1 MPKIIVA
8 LDGYSSCG
16 KSTTAKLVAKQL
28 NYPYIDTGAMY
39 RAVTL
44 FFLQNHISQTNPKEI
59 ENALSQINITF
70 RRHPEIGRND
80 TYLNG
85 LNVEDEIRKMYV
97 SEKVS
102 DISAIAEVRH
112 ALVAQQQRMGKAK
125 GIVMDGRDIGTVV
138 FPQAELKIFMTADPL
153 IRAQRRQL
161 ELLEKGELVGLA
173 EIAENLKMRDH
184 IDTNRAESPLRQAED
199 AIFIDN
205 SLMTLDEQVEMVVRL
220 ADEKI
225 TTSLRNRELSRQ
237 K

>member
-8 LDGYSSCG
+8 IDGYSSCG
-16 KSTTAKLVAKQL
+16 KSTTAKLVAGQL

-44 FFLQNHISQTNPKEI
+44 YFLQNHISLTNPREI
-59 ENALSQINITF
+59 ENALDNIHISF
-70 RRHPEIGRND
+70 RRHPELGRND

-97 SEKVS
+97 SERVS
-102 DISAIAEVRH
+102 DVSAVAAVRH

-138 FPQAELKIFMTADPL
+138 FPQAELKIFMNADPL

-161 ELLEKGELVGLA
+161 ELLQKGEMVGFQ
-173 EIAENLKMRDH
+173 EIVDNLKNRDY
-184 IDTNRAESPLRQAED
+184 IDTHRAESPLRQASD
-199 AIFIDN
+199 AVYIDN
-205 SLMTLDEQVEMVVRL
+205 SLMTLDEQVELVVRL
-220 ADEKI
+220 ADEQI
-225 TTSLRNRELSRQ
+225 GLSLRKREMRHD
-237 K
+237 